1 MPGIG
6 GEIQRPTQNGVLAMP
21 TLLDAILGG
30 ALAAGG
36 VAGFLRAGSRVSL
49 VMGVGSGAVV
59 ILVASRWIK
68 AMVTLVL
75 TVMMGKR
82 FYSYGKFMPSGMVG
96 MASGLLAAVLTIK
109 NAAQAYIQ
117 SVAQGE
123 ADMKKLLDERLA
135 AHKHL
140 SGA

>member
-1 MPGIG
+1 MPGID

-36 VAGFLRAGSRVSL
+36 VAGFLRAGSKVSL

-68 AMVTLVL
+68 SMVTLVL
-75 TVMMGKR
+75 TMMMGKR

-96 MASGLLAAVLTIK
+96 LLAAVLTIK
-109 NAAQAYIQ
+109 NAAQAYIKT
-117 SVAQGE
+117 VAQGE